1 MKIKKKMA
9 EGLSKISLKAAK
21 AVSSS
26 ASLFGFGSVI
36 SAVSRVRIKPSSS
49 SFRNRACG

>member
-9 EGLSKISLKAAK
+9 ESLSKISLKTAK

-26 ASLFGFGSVI
+26 ASLFGFQQPKEP
-36 SAVSRVRIKPSSS
+36 ATLK
-49 SFRNRACG
+49 AKK